1 MIEAKTLR
9 NGILR
14 KLEMWFSETSV
25 CLGSLAFS
33 KPTSTFG
40 LKLLNHLKP
49 GGNEPCSHTEAD
61 LTAGLVGKLWLW
73 RGQQIWSWGG
83 PKNYITFQNLFFFK
97 CSNLS
102 GKNCEILCIG
112 GIGWAGRK
120 VSFYLLNNLD
130 TNCHKILLKMIML
143 TMMASSSIICLCS
156 HKSRSLG
163 MKAKSRASGQM
174 HLLYSWT
181 LDSDILG
188 GHDNVT
194 GHPLHN

>member
-1 MIEAKTLR
+1 MGFWESWRCDFLR
-9 NGILR
+9 QVYVWAVWL
-14 KLEMWFSETSV
+14 S
-25 CLGSLAFS
+25 
-33 KPTSTFG
+33 PTSTFG

-61 LTAGLVGKLWLW
+61 LTAGLLGKLWLW

-83 PKNYITFQNLFFFK
+83 PTNYITFQNLFFFK

-112 GIGWAGRK
+112 GIGWARRK
-120 VSFYLLNNLD
+120 VSFYLPNNLD

-143 TMMASSSIICLCS
+143 TMMASSIICLCS

-163 MKAKSRASGQM
+163 MKAKSPASGQM

-188 GHDNVT
+188 GHDNV
-194 GHPLHN
+194 LQDILYIISIHNFICQK